1 MSLFNYTCKD
11 KSGNTQ
17 NGQIEASSESEVAEI
32 LHKKDMVIISIGSAQ
47 KKALGART
55 GKGGGRGVKL
65 DDIVVLSR
73 QLATMIEAG
82 IPVVQALGVL
92 RDQVE
97 NPALRSTVEV
107 ALRDVQA
114 GVSFSDA
121 LAKHPKVFSELF
133 VNMTRAGEAS
143 GMLYEVLNRLAT
155 YLEKMAALTRKV
167 KSSLVYPAIVVSMS
181 LLITAVLLLKV
192 VPTFKNIFD
201 ILGGELPLPTQ
212 ILIGISDFL
221 RKSFLLFV
229 GIIVLGS
236 FILKKYIN
244 TPKGRYNFDSQKL
257 RLPVLGTLFRKVAVA
272 KFSRTFSTLVKSG
285 VSVLN
290 ALDIVAKTAG
300 NRVIEE
306 AILNSRNSVRQG
318 EPIAVPLS
326 KSKVF
331 PPMVTRMISI
341 GEQTGKL
348 EQMLSKVADF
358 YDEQVDAA
366 VSGLTSMIEPLVISF
381 LGVVIGGIVISLFL
395 PIFKITEMLSG

>member
-32 LHKKDMVIISIGSAQ
+32 LHKKDMVIISIGSPQ
-47 KKALGART
+47 KKARGARA
-55 GKGGGRGVKL
+55 GKGANRGVKL

-92 RDQVE
+92 RDQVD
-97 NPALRSTVEV
+97 NHVLRITVEDV
-107 ALRDVQA
+107 LRDVQA

-133 VNMTRAGEAS
+133 VNMARAGEAS
-143 GMLYEVLNRLAT
+143 GMLHEVLNRLAT

-167 KSSLVYPAIVVSMS
+167 KSSLIYPAIVVTMS

-201 ILGGELPLPTQ
+201 VLGGELPLPTQ

-221 RKSFLLFV
+221 SRFFLVSAGVVILCF
-229 GIIVLGS
+229 

-244 TPKGRYNFDSQKL
+244 TPKGRYNFDNQKL
-257 RLPVLGTLFRKVAVA
+257 NLPVLGPLFRKVAVA
-272 KFSRTFSTLVKSG
+272 KFSRTFSTLVRSG

-348 EQMLSKVADF
+348 EQMLGKVADF
-358 YDEQVDAA
+358 YDDQVDAA

-395 PIFKITEMLSG
+395 PIFKITELLSG

>member
-11 KSGNTQ
+11 KNGNTQ
-17 NGQIEASSESEVAEI
+17 NGQIEAKSESEVTEI
-32 LHKKDMVIISIGSAQ
+32 LHKKDMVILSVGSAQ
-47 KKALGART
+47 KKGSRARG
-55 GKGGGRGVKL
+55 GKGFGGGVKL

-97 NPALRSTVEV
+97 SHTLRSTVESV
-107 ALRDVQA
+107 LRDVQA

-155 YLEKMAALTRKV
+155 YLEKMAALTRKI
-167 KSSLVYPAIVVSMS
+167 KSSLIYPAIVVSMS

-212 ILIGISDFL
+212 ILIAVSDFL
-221 RKSFLLFV
+221 KRSFFV
-229 GIIVLGS
+229 FAGMVILGL

-244 TPKGRYNFDSQKL
+244 TPKGRHNFDNQKL
-257 RLPVLGTLFRKVAVA
+257 KLPVLGSLFRKVAVA

-300 NRVIEE
+300 NKVIEE
-306 AILNSRNSVRQG
+306 AILNSRNSVKQG

-326 KSKVF
+326 KSKIF

-348 EQMLSKVADF
+348 EQMLAKVADF

-395 PIFKITEMLSG
+395 PIFKITELLSG

>member
-11 KSGNTQ
+11 KNGNTQ

-32 LHKKDMVIISIGSAQ
+32 LHKKDMVIISIGSPQ
-47 KKALGART
+47 KKGPGA
-55 GKGGGRGVKL
+55 GVVKGANRGVKL

-92 RDQVE
+92 HDQVD
-97 NPALRSTVEV
+97 NHVLRNTVDV
-107 ALRDVQA
+107 VLRDVQA

-121 LAKHPKVFSELF
+121 LAKHPKIFSELF

-155 YLEKMAALTRKV
+155 YLEKMAALTRKI
-167 KSSLVYPAIVVSMS
+167 KSSLIYPAIVVSMS
-181 LLITAVLLLKV
+181 FLITGVLLLKV

-221 RKSFLLFV
+221 RKSFLVFAGMVTLCF
-229 GIIVLGS
+229 
-236 FILKKYIN
+236 FILKKYIS

-395 PIFKITEMLSG
+395 PIFKITELLSG

>member
-17 NGQIEASSESEVAEI
+17 NGQIEAASESEVTEI

-47 KKALGART
+47 KKASAAKT
-55 GKGGGRGVKL
+55 GKGGRVKL
-65 DDIVVLSR
+65 DEIVILSR

-97 NPALRSTVEV
+97 GRSLKNTVGSV
-107 ALRDVQA
+107 LRDVQA

-121 LAKHPKVFSELF
+121 LAKYPKVFSELF

-155 YLEKMAALTRKV
+155 YLEKMAALTRKI
-167 KSSLVYPAIVVSMS
+167 KASLIYPAIVVSMS

-221 RKSFLLFV
+221 RKFFLAFAGMVVLFF
-229 GIIVLGS
+229 
-236 FILKKYIN
+236 FIMRKYIS
-244 TPKGRYNFDSQKL
+244 TPKGRYNFDNQKL
-257 RLPVLGTLFRKVAVA
+257 RLPVIGPLFRKVAVA
-272 KFSRTFSTLVKSG
+272 KFSRTFSTLTKSG
-285 VSVLN
+285 VSVLG

-300 NRVIEE
+300 NKVIEE
-306 AILNSRNSVRQG
+306 AILSSGDSVRQG

-348 EQMLSKVADF
+348 EQMLGKVADF

-395 PIFKITEMLSG
+395 PIFKITELLSG